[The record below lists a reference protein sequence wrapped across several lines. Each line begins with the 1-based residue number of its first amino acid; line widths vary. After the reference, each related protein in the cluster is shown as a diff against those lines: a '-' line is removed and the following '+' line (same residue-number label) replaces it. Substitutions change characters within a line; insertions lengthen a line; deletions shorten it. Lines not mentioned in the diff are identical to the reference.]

1 MSAMENIIDKL
12 DAIRANSVSDKQFI
26 DTWGI
31 SLDEHIERMMAFVQ
45 KTDARIV
52 AERGPKKQ

>member
-12 DAIRANSVSDKQFI
+12 DAIRANSVTDKQFI

-31 SLDEHIERMMAFVQ
+31 SLEEHMERMMVFVQ
-45 KTDARIV
+45 KTDARIMT
-52 AERGPKKQ
+52 ERGPKKQ